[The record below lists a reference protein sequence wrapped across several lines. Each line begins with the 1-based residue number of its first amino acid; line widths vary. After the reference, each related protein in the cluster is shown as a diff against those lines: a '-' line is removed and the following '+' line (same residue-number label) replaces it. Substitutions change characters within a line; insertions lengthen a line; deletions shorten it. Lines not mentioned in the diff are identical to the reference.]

1 MNHLPWKL
9 SPVNPEI
16 ILDKHGCMVLNL
28 SNFHAVGAGQDRRV
42 IAEFIVSKANETQE
56 ES

>member
-9 SPVNPEI
+9 SPINPEI
-16 ILDKHGCMVLNL
+16 ILDKHNCMVMNL
-28 SNFHAVGAGQDRRV
+28 SDFHAVGAGQDRKA
-42 IAEFIVSKANETQE
+42 IAEFIVAKANEIQE